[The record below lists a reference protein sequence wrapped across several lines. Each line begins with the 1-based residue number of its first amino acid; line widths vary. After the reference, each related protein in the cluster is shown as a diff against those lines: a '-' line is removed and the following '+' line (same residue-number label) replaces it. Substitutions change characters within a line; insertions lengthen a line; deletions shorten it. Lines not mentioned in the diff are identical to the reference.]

1 VEGLDDGPDSAMA
14 YLVGG
19 GRHELLELR
28 RVRSMLQ
35 SKWDGFGKHLL
46 FTRMMRHLVL
56 LSVFQFGIA
65 LPPVS
70 ASLASPDGL
79 FSSVS
84 GPLRIVC
91 ELVVFVHA
99 MSKLK
104 SEGIELRNGGLWG
117 YFGVGGALLLEN
129 ITSMTYC
136 SAILVTVVARI
147 IGDRMMESASLALA
161 SFACWFYLPYFCMGF
176 RLTGPFVVMLITMM
190 HSDIPAFLLVAVT
203 FLGAFASALFIL
215 SQEVGFEAMLTN
227 FQLCGFPFLDAFE
240 ESHFHDI
247 YNHWPRLGP
256 TIITVYVMM
265 VTLVMMNLLIAR
277 MGDTYNRISDS
288 AELEWLLQRARVVR
302 GMENEL
308 NDAEHEEI
316 MNHFL
321 VLDRVGKPCLQVKEV
336 DHGYWRKSKNESS
349 AGQA

>member
-1 VEGLDDGPDSAMA
+1 MGGCIPYLKSSRSPPPPNAPCALSAH
-14 YLVGG
+14 L
-19 GRHELLELR
+19 RLLQPPASYHPIA
-28 RVRSMLQ
+28 VC
-35 SKWDGFGKHLL
+35 
-46 FTRMMRHLVL
+46 
-56 LSVFQFGIA
+56 FQFGIA

-227 FQLCGFPFLDAFE
+227 FQVCLP
-240 ESHFHDI
+240 
-247 YNHWPRLGP
+247 WTPR
-256 TIITVYVMM
+256 
-265 VTLVMMNLLIAR
+265 
-277 MGDTYNRISDS
+277 S
-288 AELEWLLQRARVVR
+288 
-302 GMENEL
+302 
-308 NDAEHEEI
+308 
-316 MNHFL
+316 F
-321 VLDRVGKPCLQVKEV
+321 
-336 DHGYWRKSKNESS
+336 
-349 AGQA
+349 

>member
-1 VEGLDDGPDSAMA
+1 MGSPHGRAKKDRDTQIQLHTSRWCLGL
-14 YLVGG
+14 
-19 GRHELLELR
+19 
-28 RVRSMLQ
+28 
-35 SKWDGFGKHLL
+35 
-46 FTRMMRHLVL
+46 
-56 LSVFQFGIA
+56 
-65 LPPVS
+65 
-70 ASLASPDGL
+70 
-79 FSSVS
+79 
-84 GPLRIVC
+84 GPLKPQP
-91 ELVVFVHA
+91 LHT
-99 MSKLK
+99 MS
-104 SEGIELRNGGLWG
+104 
-117 YFGVGGALLLEN
+117 F
-129 ITSMTYC
+129 
-136 SAILVTVVARI
+136 
-147 IGDRMMESASLALA
+147 
-161 SFACWFYLPYFCMGF
+161 
-176 RLTGPFVVMLITMM
+176 
-190 HSDIPAFLLVAVT
+190 HH
-203 FLGAFASALFIL
+203 
-215 SQEVGFEAMLTN
+215 
-227 FQLCGFPFLDAFE
+227 QLCGFPFLDAFE